1 MQVGIRSETIKIVKS
16 TLPILET
23 KGEIITKRMYEILFT
38 KYPET
43 KDLFKNAPSNQH
55 QKLANL
61 IYLYAVNIEN
71 IAKIDKILDVVAK
84 SHVKAGVKPEHYPL
98 VGESLL
104 QAIKEILNPPEN
116 VLKAWEEA
124 YNNLANVL
132 IEKEK
137 RLYSQLDN
145 SI

>member
-1 MQVGIRSETIKIVKS
+1 MQVEIKSDTIKVVKN

-23 KGEIITKRMYEILFT
+23 KGEIIAKRMYEILFT

-43 KDLFKNAPSNQH
+43 KELFKNAPSNQH

-71 IAKIDKILDVVAK
+71 IEKINKILDIVAR
-84 SHVKAGVKPEHYPL
+84 SHVRAGVKPEHYPL

-116 VLKAWEEA
+116 VLKAWEDA
-124 YNNLANVL
+124 YNNLANML

-137 RLYSQLDN
+137 K
-145 SI
+145 II